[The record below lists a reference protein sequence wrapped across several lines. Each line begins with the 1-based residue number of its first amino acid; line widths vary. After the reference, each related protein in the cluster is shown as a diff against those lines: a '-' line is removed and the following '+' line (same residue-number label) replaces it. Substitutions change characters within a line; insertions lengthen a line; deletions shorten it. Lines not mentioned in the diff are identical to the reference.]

1 MNLIA
6 LGLASLCILFI
17 ILFYAVHYAMSYF
30 SENRKKPVLFRYRES
45 LKRFFKLKTHLHKG
59 DDFRQAA

>member
-17 ILFYAVHYAMSYF
+17 ILFYAVHYAMNYF
-30 SENRKKPVLFRYRES
+30 SENRKKPVLFRYRKALKKLFS
-45 LKRFFKLKTHLHKG
+45 LKYHLHNE
-59 DDFRQAA
+59 DDFRKAA